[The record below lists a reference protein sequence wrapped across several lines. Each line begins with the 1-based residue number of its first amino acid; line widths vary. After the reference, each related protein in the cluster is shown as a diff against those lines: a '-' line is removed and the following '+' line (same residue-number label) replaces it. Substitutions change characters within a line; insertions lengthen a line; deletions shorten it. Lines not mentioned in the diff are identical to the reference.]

1 MTIDE
6 RLVAAGLPAL
16 ARRVWL
22 EIDLE
27 ALTNN
32 LQAIRDHVGPDVE
45 INAVVKADAY
55 GHGLVPVAR
64 HFAASGAQR
73 LCVASLD
80 EALVV
85 RGAGIATPILV
96 MFSIPVDAVARA
108 AQSRIEIVASDA
120 ATIEAT
126 LQRWRTCTTS
136 GADVLAVHI
145 EVETGLTRGGLMPD
159 AVAGV
164 ARMITATPRTRVAGI
179 WTHLATPEDE
189 ATSDAQEE
197 VFATALGSLRAAGIE
212 IPPRHLA
219 ATGGLLI
226 AEQSYEGIR
235 PGLALYGIVPD
246 SLAARGRQ
254 AQLA

>member
-64 HFAASGAQR
+64 NFAATGAQR
-73 LCVASLD
+73 ICVASLD
-80 EALVV
+80 EALVM

-108 AQSRIEIVASDA
+108 AQ
-120 ATIEAT
+120 
-126 LQRWRTCTTS
+126 
-136 GADVLAVHI
+136 
-145 EVETGLTRGGLMPD
+145 
-159 AVAGV
+159 
-164 ARMITATPRTRVAGI
+164 
-179 WTHLATPEDE
+179 
-189 ATSDAQEE
+189 
-197 VFATALGSLRAAGIE
+197 
-212 IPPRHLA
+212 
-219 ATGGLLI
+219 
-226 AEQSYEGIR
+226 
-235 PGLALYGIVPD
+235 
-246 SLAARGRQ
+246 
-254 AQLA
+254 